1 MEVSGALR
9 MIFDSQYQ
17 LSENVIT
24 ETRYRTEIRTEYQEV
39 YDPETEETYL
49 VEYTYEEEIAYDYT
63 ICEVDLNCVPM
74 ETIADEILTDE
85 QKQIYEIL
93 IKTKG
98 NYPELFN

>member
-1 MEVSGALR
+1 M
-9 MIFDSQYQ
+9 QYQ
-17 LSENVIT
+17 FSENVVT

-49 VEYTYEEEIAYDYT
+49 VEYTYEEEVAYDYT
-63 ICEVDLNCVPM
+63 ICAVDLTCTPM
-74 ETIADEILTDE
+74 EDLTRLLLTGE
-85 QKQIYEIL
+85 QKRIYEIL